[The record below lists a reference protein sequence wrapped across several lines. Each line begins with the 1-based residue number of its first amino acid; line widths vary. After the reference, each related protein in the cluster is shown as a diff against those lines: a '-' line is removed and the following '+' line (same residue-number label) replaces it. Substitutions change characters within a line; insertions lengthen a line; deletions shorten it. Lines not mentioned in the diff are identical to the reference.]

1 MTVFDVDYCVR
12 RPLAHLPAAITEYG
26 VFKSF
31 PSPTTLLLSC
41 RTRQRYALLGR
52 GRQIPAVEMSP
63 QSSSQRSQ
71 SGKLHAMHAAFLFKQ
86 NLKKQASPASE
97 ATFTN
102 FATARSMARSLPP
115 TLGSLAARILPIL
128 PPRPPDT
135 WDFVNAFAEMPK
147 PRCGMSWDLERARI
161 LFATMLKSSKVVIH
175 H

>member
-1 MTVFDVDYCVR
+1 MDWNGAQSISTAMNHWYESIRCGLLR
-12 RPLAHLPAAITEYG
+12 
-26 VFKSF
+26 
-31 PSPTTLLLSC
+31 PSPSRSPAGRDYRIRSVQVLSFANHPPPLLSHSTTL
-41 RTRQRYALLGR
+41 RAR
-52 GRQIPAVEMSP
+52 RQIPAVEMSP
-63 QSSSQRSQ
+63 QSPSQ

-147 PRCGMSWDLERARI
+147 PRYGMS
-161 LFATMLKSSKVVIH
+161 
-175 H
+175 

>member
-1 MTVFDVDYCVR
+1 MDWDGAQSIYSAITIGMTVFDVDYCVR

-26 VFKSF
+26 VFKVLSF
-31 PSPTTLLLSC
+31 ANHPPPLLSHSTTL
-41 RTRQRYALLGR
+41 RAR
-52 GRQIPAVEMSP
+52 RQIPAVEMSP
-63 QSSSQRSQ
+63 QSPSQRSQ

-147 PRCGMSWDLERARI
+147 PRYGMS
-161 LFATMLKSSKVVIH
+161 
-175 H
+175 

>member
-1 MTVFDVDYCVR
+1 MWIIVVR

-41 RTRQRYALLGR
+41 RTRQRYAVVGR

-102 FATARSMARSLPP
+102 FATARSRSMARSLPP

-128 PPRPPDT
+128 PSRPPDT
-135 WDFVNAFAEMPK
+135 LDFVNAFAEMPK